1 MSRALWWRARSLLF
15 VPGDRLD
22 LVRKAARSAADAL
35 ILDLEDGV
43 ARAGKEHA
51 RAGLGEAVA
60 AAHAGGKPVLVR
72 VNNNLLE
79 LADDLRA
86 AGSAEADG
94 LMVPKVRGTELI
106 EAVQAALAQLG
117 YPEIPVL
124 ALVEHPAV
132 LACQADLLGIA
143 RAPGVR
149 ALALGTED
157 FTVTLRGVPNAAAL
171 LLPCQMLVMAAR
183 AAGRQAFAVPGSIAA
198 LADRDGWR
206 LAARTAREIGA
217 DGGLCIHPEQALA
230 LNAAFSPTEREVG
243 WAHRVEAAYQ
253 EACRLGRGVTT
264 VDGEMVDAP
273 VVERARAILA
283 LLENQDPAS

>member
-1 MSRALWWRARSLLF
+1 M
-15 VPGDRLD
+15 
-22 LVRKAARSAADAL
+22 
-35 ILDLEDGV
+35 
-43 ARAGKEHA
+43 
-51 RAGLGEAVA
+51 
-60 AAHAGGKPVLVR
+60 
-72 VNNNLLE
+72 
-79 LADDLRA
+79 
-86 AGSAEADG
+86 
-94 LMVPKVRGTELI
+94 
-106 EAVQAALAQLG
+106 
-117 YPEIPVL
+117 
-124 ALVEHPAV
+124 
-132 LACQADLLGIA
+132 
-143 RAPGVR
+143 R
-149 ALALGTED
+149 ALALFSSGRYSESMRL
-157 FTVTLRGVPNAAAL
+157 VRSVLRVVVACLLGAALPCLAQDGGAIGVPIDGPATSA
-171 LLPCQMLVMAAR
+171 P
-183 AAGRQAFAVPGSIAA
+183 VPGSIAA